1 MKLALLIYQYF
12 PFGGQQRDFMSI
24 LLRCQQAGH
33 QIVVYCLRW
42 QGPQPENV
50 ELVTVPVKAFSS
62 HVRYQRYTA
71 WVQQELSKHP
81 ADLVIG
87 FSKMPGLDIYYA
99 ADPCFAARM
108 NRENSLIKKWL
119 PRYRHFLRYE
129 KAVLDSGSQ
138 TEIMLLSPQQQN
150 DFEEFYP
157 GCKSRL
163 HQLAPGID
171 ASRLPSDDADAERKQ
186 FRASFSLTAK
196 DIALLQIGSGFKVKG
211 LDRSIR
217 AFAALPDD
225 IRLRTQF
232 YIVGQDKPG
241 DYLKLA
247 QSLNVADRCHFLG
260 GRDDVPLFLR
270 GCDLLLHP
278 AYSESA
284 GYTLLEAVI
293 NGLPV
298 LTTDTCG
305 YAFHVERARA
315 GEVCR
320 SPFSQQELNNMLLSM
335 LETLNRRK
343 WQQNGLAYAKQI
355 DVTGMPEAALKLIE
369 QVADNKKTVTSP
381 ALAATSG
388 AGENT

>member
-1 MKLALLIYQYF
+1 MKLALLIYKYF
-12 PFGGQQRDFMSI
+12 PFGGQQRDFMQI
-24 LLRCQQAGH
+24 LQRCQQAGH
-33 QIVVYCLRW
+33 DVVVYCLSW
-42 QGPQPENV
+42 QGPQPDNT
-50 ELVTVPVKAFSS
+50 ELVIAPVKAFSR
-62 HVRYQRYTA
+62 HTLYQRYTG
-71 WVQQELSKHP
+71 WVQAELKKHP

-108 NRENSLIKKWL
+108 DRENSLIKKFL

-129 KAVLDSGSQ
+129 KSVLELGSD
-138 TEIMLLSPQQQN
+138 TEILLLSPQQQN

-157 GCKSRL
+157 GCKPRL

-171 ASRLPSDDADAERKQ
+171 ASRLPSAEAEKERKE
-186 FRASFSLTAK
+186 FREKFSLTDN

-217 AFAALPDD
+217 AFAALPDEF
-225 IRLRTQF
+225 RLRSQF

-241 DYLKLA
+241 DFLKLA
-247 QSLNVADRCHFLG
+247 QSLKVADRCHFLG

-315 GEVCR
+315 GQVCP

-335 LETLNRRK
+335 LETLKQQK

-355 DVTGMPEAALKLIE
+355 DVAGMPDAALKLIE
-369 QVADNKKTVTSP
+369 QVAQNK
-381 ALAATSG
+381 SG
-388 AGENT
+388 MLS

>member
-1 MKLALLIYQYF
+1 MKLALLIYKYF
-12 PFGGQQRDFMSI
+12 PFGGQQRDFMQI
-24 LLRCQQAGH
+24 LQRCQQAGH
-33 QIVVYCLRW
+33 EIKVYCLRW
-42 QGPQPENV
+42 QGPQPDNV
-50 ELVTVPVKAFSS
+50 DVVVVPVKALSS

-71 WVQQELSKHP
+71 WVQADIKKHP
-81 ADLVIG
+81 ADLIVG

-108 NRENSLIKKWL
+108 DRENSLIKKIL

-129 KAVLDSGSQ
+129 KSVLDAGSP
-138 TEIMLLSPQQQN
+138 TEVMLLSPQQQSE
-150 DFEEFYP
+150 FEQYYP
-157 GCKSRL
+157 GCQGRL

-171 ASRLPSDDADAERKQ
+171 ASRLPSDDADTERRQ
-186 FRASFSLTAK
+186 FREKFSLTDN

-217 AFAALPDD
+217 ALAALPDD

-247 QSLNVADRCHFLG
+247 QSLHVAERCHFLG
-260 GRDDVPLFLR
+260 GREDVPLFLR

-315 GEVCR
+315 GEICR
-320 SPFSQQELNNMLLSM
+320 SPYSQQELNNMLLSM
-335 LETLNRRK
+335 LETLKKRK
-343 WQQNGLAYAKQI
+343 WQKNGLAYAKQI
-355 DVTGMPEAALKLIE
+355 DLTGMPDAALRLIE
-369 QVADNKKTVTSP
+369 QVACKKNP
-381 ALAATSG
+381 AQCTEVAVQTDG
-388 AGENT
+388 ADV

>member
-1 MKLALLIYQYF
+1 MKLALLIYKYF
-12 PFGGQQRDFMSI
+12 PYGGQQRDFMQI
-24 LLRCQQAGH
+24 LQRCQQAGH
-33 QIVVYCLRW
+33 QLVVYCLKW
-42 QGPQPENV
+42 QGPWPEGV
-50 ELVTVPVKAFSS
+50 QVVIVPVKALAS
-62 HVRYQRYTA
+62 HVRYQRYTS
-71 WVQQELSKHP
+71 WVQADLKKNP

-87 FSKMPGLDIYYA
+87 FSKMPGLDLYYA

-108 NRENSLIKKWL
+108 QREKSLLKKLL

-129 KAVLDSGSQ
+129 ESVLASGSSA
-138 TEIMLLSPQQQN
+138 EIMLLSPQQQA
-150 DFEEFYP
+150 DFEQFYP
-157 GCKSRL
+157 GCAHRL
-163 HQLAPGID
+163 HQLSPGLD
-171 ASRLPSDDADAERKQ
+171 ASRLPSENAEAERQQ
-186 FRASFSLTAK
+186 FRDNFSLTDN

-211 LDRSIR
+211 VDRSIR
-217 AFAALPDD
+217 ALAALPED
-225 IRLRTQF
+225 IKSRTQF
-232 YIVGQDKPG
+232 YIVGQDKPA

-247 QSLNVADRCHFLG
+247 QSLHVADRCHFLG

-335 LETLNRRK
+335 LENLPASK
-343 WQQNGLAYAKQI
+343 WRQHGLAYARQI
-355 DVTGMPEAALKLIE
+355 DVTGMADAALKLIE
-369 QVADNKKTVTSP
+369 QLACQKNPTRCADNI
-381 ALAATSG
+381 ALTDG
-388 AGENT
+388 ADV

>member
-12 PFGGQQRDFMSI
+12 PYGGQQRDFMQI
-24 LLRCQQAGH
+24 LQRCQRAGH
-33 QIVVYCLRW
+33 DVVVYCLRW
-42 QGPQPENV
+42 QGPQPDNV
-50 ELVTVPVKAFSS
+50 ELVTVPVKAFSR
-62 HVRYQRYTA
+62 HALYQRYTA
-71 WVQQELSKHP
+71 WVQAELKKQPVH
-81 ADLVIG
+81 LVIG

-108 NRENSLIKKWL
+108 VRENSLFKKKL

-129 KAVLDSGSQ
+129 RAVFEQGSK

-157 GCKSRL
+157 SCQPRL
-163 HQLAPGID
+163 HQIAPGID
-171 ASRLPSDDADAERKQ
+171 ASRLPSVDAKSERKQ
-186 FRASFSLTAK
+186 FREKFSLT
-196 DIALLQIGSGFKVKG
+196 DDHIALLQIGSGFKVKG

-217 AFAALPDD
+217 AFAALPVD
-225 IRLRTQF
+225 ILLRTQF

-241 DYLKLA
+241 EYLKLA
-247 QSLNVADRCHFLG
+247 QSLNVANRCHFLG
-260 GRDDVPLFLR
+260 GRDDVPMFLR

-320 SPFSQQELNNMLLSM
+320 SPFSQHELNNMLLSM
-335 LETLNRRK
+335 LENLHKQK
-343 WQQNGLAYAKQI
+343 WQKNGLAYAKHI
-355 DVTGMPEAALKLIE
+355 DVTGMPDAALKLIE
-369 QVADNKKTVTSP
+369 EVAGR
-381 ALAATSG
+381 L
-388 AGENT
+388 

>member
-1 MKLALLIYQYF
+1 MKLALLIYKYF
-12 PFGGQQRDFMSI
+12 PFGGQQRDFMQI
-24 LLRCQQAGH
+24 LQRCQQAGH
-33 QIVVYCLRW
+33 QVVVYCLSW
-42 QGPQPENV
+42 QGEQPDDVNV
-50 ELVTVPVKAFSS
+50 VLVPVKALSS

-71 WVQQELSKHP
+71 WVQADLRTHP

-108 NRENSLIKKWL
+108 DRENSVIKKIL

-129 KAVLDSGSQ
+129 KSVFESGSA
-138 TEIMLLSPQQQN
+138 TEVMLLSPQQQN
-150 DFEEFYP
+150 EFEEFYP
-157 GCKSRL
+157 GCHDRL

-171 ASRLPSDDADAERKQ
+171 ATRLPSDNAAAERKQ
-186 FRASFSLTAK
+186 FREKFSL
-196 DIALLQIGSGFKVKG
+196 DDNQIALLQIGSGFKVKG

-247 QSLNVADRCHFLG
+247 LSLKVAERCHFLG

-315 GEVCR
+315 GEICR

-335 LETLNRRK
+335 LETLNKRK
-343 WQQNGLAYAKQI
+343 WQRNGLAYAKQI

-369 QVADNKKTVTSP
+369 QVACKKRPETCTDATVHTDG
-381 ALAATSG
+381 TDI
-388 AGENT
+388 